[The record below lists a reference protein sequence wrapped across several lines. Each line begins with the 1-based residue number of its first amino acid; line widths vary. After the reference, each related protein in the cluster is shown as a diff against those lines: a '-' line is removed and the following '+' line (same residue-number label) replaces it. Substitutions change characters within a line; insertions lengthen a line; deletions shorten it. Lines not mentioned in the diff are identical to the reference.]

1 MEGDNFR
8 SLGHRSYLPGS
19 FLNVQ
24 GKSPSFVCGS
34 ETDQA
39 SDGPTEEES
48 PLRRSQRD
56 AFQESCSKMPNSRT
70 GLLCSSF
77 CSAKEERRLA
87 SMHRSEPIK
96 QVLGSTSFQDGDC
109 PVYKGSASAG
119 GICYCV
125 GPAGCI
131 FPHSHKTKLSE
142 VPEVL
147 YNGSC
152 IQISDT
158 VLRSSLGT
166 EGLYHGDEV
175 HREVCTQ
182 PRHEVTCLSG
192 RLATQKSLSR
202 HSFGPTEEVAR
213 SSSEIRNSSQLSQV
227 EFDSETDLRLSR
239 GKIQSCKGT
248 SLPNSG
254 VSVKTQSLDRV
265 LPDSASSSSKSII
278 VFSGSAQSS
287 RRFDSTGKVT
297 YQTYPMVSQMLLQTS
312 CGSSLQEDSPE
323 TSIFSVPS
331 VLEKSG
337 FFTSRQ
343 PSASA
348 SGAGIGL
355 HRCQSVR
362 LGCSAEQSDSSRSME
377 SARFRTPF
385 QHSGNDGHDKRA
397 SEFSG
402 TCKSE
407 GRHVCFRQS
416 HCSVSCT
423 ETGRDSFLDSV
434 FQDSPVVSVGGTVG
448 SNSQSSMDA
457 RKGSHRSGLF
467 EPITSSYGGGM
478 VFTRCSIPQT
488 ADSFSGDE
496 DRSLC
501 NFIQSE
507 TASFCKSQSGSRST
521 GSGCVFYLLGRLD
534 SLCLSSN
541 KVVTSSSSQNRAGS
555 SLHPS
560 DSASLARPSVV
571 SNYPQ
576 SVDRLSEETSVPQ
589 ETSVTEEWENVSFQP
604 SETASSRLAII
615 KRSLQEKGF
624 SEEVSE
630 RASLANRESTR
641 SIYDSRFSKFS
652 EWCKS
657 RQRPLAEV
665 TIQEIADFLLELFE
679 KGLLVNTIKGY
690 RSAISSAMGLF
701 EGVTVGSHP
710 VISKLINGFEVQRP
724 VCRSYF
730 PCWDLNVVLRVLMK
744 SPFEPPS
751 FNTVQDRKYTTWKT
765 VFLIALASAKRA
777 SEIHAISRSKRDLI
791 FLKDGVQLRAIPGF
805 LGKTQSASYDAKPY
819 TIADH
824 QQFVGRDTVDRLLC
838 PKRMLKYYLN
848 FTGSFKSQSRLF
860 FKCIGE
866 GEVKK
871 STVSSWLKSVIS
883 YAYEHSEEVLS
894 GSVSGHDV
902 RRMSTSCSFAAGTRL
917 KDILEAAEWKKSTTF
932 TCHYLKDIE
941 PQPDGMYRLG
951 AVLAGA
957 GSKGQC

>member
-1 MEGDNFR
+1 MVD
-8 SLGHRSYLPGS
+8 Y
-19 FLNVQ
+19 
-24 GKSPSFVCGS
+24 
-34 ETDQA
+34 
-39 SDGPTEEES
+39 
-48 PLRRSQRD
+48 
-56 AFQESCSKMPNSRT
+56 
-70 GLLCSSF
+70 
-77 CSAKEERRLA
+77 LA
-87 SMHRSEPIK
+87 SRQDKDPTVAPHSCPDALSLPRSVLPVGGRLKHFAPEWREITSDPWVIEVISQGLSLTFKGSLPPLSVDPKPIKLPMDPQKRKALLDAVKEMLSKRAVARCQTVEPAFFAHLFVVPKKNGGWRPCIDLSLLNKFLAVPHFKMETVQSIRAQLQQGEYVIVLDLQDAYFHIPIK
-96 QVLGSTSFQDGDC
+96 QSFQKFLKFCIMGV
-109 PVYKGSASAG
+109 VYKFLTLCFGLASAPRVFTMVMRSIVKFVRNLG
-119 GICYCV
+119 M
-125 GPAGCI
+125 
-131 FPHSHKTKLSE
+131 KLHAY
-142 VPEVL
+142 L
-147 YNGSC
+147 
-152 IQISDT
+152 DDW
-158 VLRSSLGT
+158 LRT
-166 EGLYHGDEV
+166 
-175 HREVCTQ
+175 
-182 PRHEVTCLSG
+182 
-192 RLATQKSLSR
+192 KSLSG

-805 LGKTQSASYDAKPY
+805 LGKTQSASCDAKPY

-848 FTGSFKSQSRLF
+848 FTESFKSQSRL
-860 FKCIGE
+860 
-866 GEVKK
+866 
-871 STVSSWLKSVIS
+871 SLN
-883 YAYEHSEEVLS
+883 A
-894 GSVSGHDV
+894 
-902 RRMSTSCSFAAGTRL
+902 
-917 KDILEAAEWKKSTTF
+917 
-932 TCHYLKDIE
+932 
-941 PQPDGMYRLG
+941 
-951 AVLAGA
+951 
-957 GSKGQC
+957 